1 MGRLARL
8 ALLAVLALASLS
20 RADAQS
26 SASDSG
32 SNATNA
38 TNATA
43 VPISRARGDPVV
55 KPIVGAANDFGA
67 IRRARDLPADVV
79 IGHAAVAP
87 DGPPVGARSAPRI
100 LHVSPR
106 SGPRAGGTLV
116 TVRGVGFGARATGR
130 EACRFSW
137 FGAPDA
143 SQRVVPATRVSS
155 VELRCRTPARPGPGA
170 AIVTV
175 TADGATY
182 SGEPALPTR
191 GAGSFA
197 FFEYAAEDVPAG
209 VFTLD
214 GNRTGPLGGGTRV
227 TIHLARPREP
237 DGEEDGRPIDVDVDA
252 TTSFS
257 RPRAHAPFRASE
269 ANRCRFAFDPF
280 ANSSVNLNAGLV
292 RDAEVLNVSVLNE
305 TLAGTFSGD
314 CRAACALRKIVNAS
328 ALAPGGF
335 AHFDANDVNATRRVN
350 ATLDVGH
357 WTAACFGPNATWDVY
372 PPPPSPPPPSPP
384 DAPPDAAD
392 DAGPD
397 SASSDAE
404 SFVDCAFA
412 PYVPRETLVVPARVV
427 GPSRVECVSPTQT
440 SVVSERTRG
449 PGWAP
454 LRFAVEVEYSQDGI
468 AWTRLLDASG
478 APASFEY
485 AHAAPRVAHAR
496 TMSVAG
502 GRKARGPFSGNTEV
516 ILDGEGFLP
525 SDGGLVASFALNVTN
540 LAPGTPEEVRHS
552 PSPCWYDGPRRVRC
566 LTPAWEPAEP
576 DARGGF
582 RPCFKASVS
591 VSNDFARNPSG
602 SFSSVWS
609 DETDYV
615 YRFSHEFA
623 YCPVYVST
631 YGSNGWGEGTPYLPY
646 RDLNR
651 AIQGALI
658 NPRQHWVA
666 LGSEEKLGGPPIWE
680 DPGAWAHFP
689 FADDR
694 LRGLPLWPS
703 DVEDRGSV
711 PRRPGG
717 PATTINHDQIVLM
730 DGIYRDQDGVFGPE
744 QNLNLDPGGRFL
756 EVVADRPGF
765 AFVDCEGGRF
775 DAARPFHASAAGRQ
789 DPDAAQHG
797 ALFFKDVGLVRCVG
811 YADWDAFDSRRG
823 EKLERRIENRTCAT
837 NETTGEVT
845 CAGNETLAW
854 VNDRGLDAE
863 EEAAAAALEAGGD
876 GDAGG
881 GDATISAASDSASS
895 YGRRRSLL
903 EATREEAGVR
913 GVGGAEERRR
923 PADGRERRGGEEA
936 PRRRRR
942 EEATAGR
949 GAAVVGGEEDRADPD
964 PGEARARAN
973 ARAAKEA
980 MAAAGEATRRP
991 GGAGEHAAGMDPRAK
1006 ARRRFQGSRAG
1017 GAWKRGG
1024 EAAS

>member
-1 MGRLARL
+1 M
-8 ALLAVLALASLS
+8 
-20 RADAQS
+20 
-26 SASDSG
+26 
-32 SNATNA
+32 
-38 TNATA
+38 
-43 VPISRARGDPVV
+43 
-55 KPIVGAANDFGA
+55 
-67 IRRARDLPADVV
+67 
-79 IGHAAVAP
+79 
-87 DGPPVGARSAPRI
+87 
-100 LHVSPR
+100 
-106 SGPRAGGTLV
+106 
-116 TVRGVGFGARATGR
+116 
-130 EACRFSW
+130 
-137 FGAPDA
+137 
-143 SQRVVPATRVSS
+143 
-155 VELRCRTPARPGPGA
+155 
-170 AIVTV
+170 
-175 TADGATY
+175 
-182 SGEPALPTR
+182 
-191 GAGSFA
+191 
-197 FFEYAAEDVPAG
+197 
-209 VFTLD
+209 
-214 GNRTGPLGGGTRV
+214 
-227 TIHLARPREP
+227 
-237 DGEEDGRPIDVDVDA
+237 
-252 TTSFS
+252 
-257 RPRAHAPFRASE
+257 
-269 ANRCRFAFDPF
+269 
-280 ANSSVNLNAGLV
+280 
-292 RDAEVLNVSVLNE
+292 
-305 TLAGTFSGD
+305 
-314 CRAACALRKIVNAS
+314 
-328 ALAPGGF
+328 
-335 AHFDANDVNATRRVN
+335 
-350 ATLDVGH
+350 
-357 WTAACFGPNATWDVY
+357 
-372 PPPPSPPPPSPP
+372 
-384 DAPPDAAD
+384 
-392 DAGPD
+392 
-397 SASSDAE
+397 
-404 SFVDCAFA
+404 
-412 PYVPRETLVVPARVV
+412 
-427 GPSRVECVSPTQT
+427 
-440 SVVSERTRG
+440 SERTRG
-449 PGWAP
+449 PGGSVP
-454 LRFAVEVEYSQDGI
+454 LRFAVEVEYSPDGI

-615 YRFSHEFA
+615 FRFSHEFA

-881 GDATISAASDSASS
+881 DATISAASESASS
-895 YGRRRSLL
+895 YGRSGACPRRP
-903 EATREEAGVR
+903 ARRR
-913 GVGGAEERRR
+913 GAVWAARRRGGPRADGAARRRGGAEEAAARGG
-923 PADGRERRGGEEA
+923 DGRA
-936 PRRRRR
+936 
-942 EEATAGR
+942 
-949 GAAVVGGEEDRADPD
+949 GAAVVGGRRIARIRIRGRRARGPTRGRRRRRWRRRGRRRDDRA
-964 PGEARARAN
+964 ARGNTPRGWIRGRRRGGGSRGRGRGARGN
-973 ARAAKEA
+973 A
-980 MAAAGEATRRP
+980 G
-991 GGAGEHAAGMDPRAK
+991 
-1006 ARRRFQGSRAG
+1006 ARRRARRARVVWWREKNVR
-1017 GAWKRGG
+1017 ANEFDAEKNATR
-1024 EAAS
+1024 AFICDCFYIDCTTSSFSILIA